1 MTFFKKKRRGKKNII
16 FALILSFI
24 LATLGVAEEQGV
36 TMNTQNLQ
44 TIKLLTPALE
54 NDKPFMQA
62 VKERKS
68 SRDFSEKELSLQD
81 LSNILWCA
89 NGVNRPES
97 GKRTSPSPMN
107 KQDVDVYAVLKE
119 GVYLYEAKKHELLPV
134 VSGDYRKDTGMQP
147 FVGIAPLNLIYV
159 SDLSKLDFLKAREEQ
174 VMTAGIDAG
183 HCSQN
188 VYLYGAA
195 ANHKPKALVNEVNI
209 AVVVR
214 TSIDKT
220 KMANILGLRPQQLI
234 IMAQTVG
241 YPK

>member
-1 MTFFKKKRRGKKNII
+1 MKNKMAIFLFLIGSII
-16 FALILSFI
+16 NA
-24 LATLGVAEEQGV
+24 
-36 TMNTQNLQ
+36 QNLQ
-44 TIKLLTPALE
+44 AIKLLPPALE

-62 VKERKS
+62 IKERKS

-89 NGVNRPES
+89 NGINRPES

-107 KQDVDVYAVLKE
+107 RQDVDVYAVLKE
-119 GVYLYEAKKHELLPV
+119 GIYLYEAKNHELLPV
-134 VSGDYRKDTGMQP
+134 VSGDYRKDAGMQAY
-147 FVGIAPLNLIYV
+147 VATAPLNLIYV
-159 SDLSKLDFLKAREEQ
+159 SDLSKLDFVKEREDQ

-195 ANHKPKALVNEVNI
+195 ANI

-214 TSIDKT
+214 TSIDRT

>member
-1 MTFFKKKRRGKKNII
+1 
-16 FALILSFI
+16 
-24 LATLGVAEEQGV
+24 
-36 TMNTQNLQ
+36 MNAQNLQ
-44 TIKLLTPALE
+44 TIKFPAPALKD
-54 NDKPFMQA
+54 DKPLMQV

-89 NGVNRPES
+89 NGINRPES

-107 KQDVDVYAVLKE
+107 RQDVDVYAVLKE
-119 GVYLYEAKKHELLPV
+119 GIYLYEAKNHELLPV
-134 VSGDYRKDTGMQP
+134 VSGDYRKDAGMQAY
-147 FVGIAPLNLIYV
+147 VATAPLNLIYV
-159 SDLSKLDFLKAREEQ
+159 SDLSKLDFVKEREDQ

-195 ANHKPKALVNEVNI
+195 ANI

-214 TSIDKT
+214 TSIDRT

>member
-1 MTFFKKKRRGKKNII
+1 MNDKM
-16 FALILSFI
+16 AILFLLLFLTGGTI
-24 LATLGVAEEQGV
+24 NA
-36 TMNTQNLQ
+36 QNLQ
-44 TIKLLTPALE
+44 TTKLLAPALE

-89 NGVNRPES
+89 NGVNRPET
-97 GKRTSPSPMN
+97 GKRTVPSPMN

-119 GVYLYEAKKHELLPV
+119 GIYLYEAKNHELLPV
-134 VSGDYRKDTGMQP
+134 VSGDYRKDAGMQAY
-147 FVGIAPLNLIYV
+147 VGIAPLNLIYV
-159 SDLSKLDFLKAREEQ
+159 SDLSKLDFYREREEQ
-174 VMTAGIDAG
+174 VITAGIDAG

-195 ANHKPKALVNEVNI
+195 ANI
-209 AVVVR
+209 GVVTR

-220 KMANILGLRPQQLI
+220 KMANILGLRPQQLVI
-234 IMAQTVG
+234 LAQTVG

>member
-1 MTFFKKKRRGKKNII
+1 
-16 FALILSFI
+16 
-24 LATLGVAEEQGV
+24 
-36 TMNTQNLQ
+36 MNAQNLQ
-44 TIKLLTPALE
+44 TIKLPTPALK
-54 NDKPFMQA
+54 NDKLFMQA
-62 VKERKS
+62 VKERRS

-107 KQDVDVYAVLKE
+107 RQDVDIYAVLKE
-119 GVYLYEAKKHELLPV
+119 GVYLYEAKRHELLPV
-134 VSGDYRKDTGMQP
+134 VSGDYRKDTGMQ
-147 FVGIAPLNLIYV
+147 APLNLIYV
-159 SDLSKLDFLKAREEQ
+159 ADLSKLDFLKGREQEQ
-174 VMTAGIDAG
+174 FMTAGIDAG

-188 VYLYGAA
+188 VYLYGAVA
-195 ANHKPKALVNEVNI
+195 NI

-214 TSIDKT
+214 TSINRA
-220 KMANILGLRPQQLI
+220 KMADILKLPPQHLA

>member
-1 MTFFKKKRRGKKNII
+1 MKKMTGLVVLLMLLTGGI
-16 FALILSFI
+16 
-24 LATLGVAEEQGV
+24 
-36 TMNTQNLQ
+36 MNAQNSK
-44 TIKLLTPALE
+44 TIKLPAPALK
-54 NDKPFMQA
+54 NDKLFMQT

-68 SRDFSEKELSLQD
+68 SREFSDKELSLQD
-81 LSNILWCA
+81 LSNLLWCA

-97 GKRTSPSPMN
+97 GMRTSPSAMN

-119 GVYLYEAKKHELLPV
+119 GIYLYEPKAHELVPV
-134 VSGDYRKDTGMQP
+134 VSGDYRKNTGMQP
-147 FVGIAPLNLIYV
+147 FVSIAPLNLVYV
-159 SDLSKLDFLKAREEQ
+159 SDLAKFDFVKEREQQ
-174 VMTAGIDAG
+174 VMTAAIDAG

-195 ANHKPKALVNEVNI
+195 ANL
-209 AVVVR
+209 AVVTR

-220 KMANILGLRPQQLI
+220 KMAEILKLRPQQLI